1 MSPWDLFGDEKKC
14 PAQWQQ
20 AVLCLAGSFFP
31 NTTRQELSVY
41 LALEDSR
48 FLILF
53 YQFSSFFFFFFFS
66 SHFMSPLLANLT
78 PRRARTEHRRALIWS
93 DFKTGAGANR
103 TEDLWGAAFSCGLGL
118 FWCSATFLSL
128 PLSLSLPISSQIWPV
143 LSPAE
148 KMTMIDEVVIL
159 VFCSS

>member
-1 MSPWDLFGDEKKC
+1 MSR
-14 PAQWQQ
+14 
-20 AVLCLAGSFFP
+20 AVAAGSVVSGWEF
-31 NTTRQELSVY
+31 LSKYYTARIVRVSGAGG
-41 LALEDSR
+41 LAFSDS
-48 FLILF
+48 FLSILF
-53 YQFSSFFFFFFFS
+53 FLFFFFS

-93 DFKTGAGANR
+93 DFKTGAGAKQDGGPLGGGVFMR
-103 TEDLWGAAFSCGLGL
+103 AGVVLVLRHFS
-118 FWCSATFLSL
+118 LS
-128 PLSLSLPISSQIWPV
+128 PSLSLSLPISSQIWPV